1 MCNKIWPEDACKF
14 MNGHKV
20 QFVIPNTWL
29 NDLIERQLPKDIN
42 NLSEA
47 EKEALQRKEAE

>member
-1 MCNKIWPEDACKF
+1 
-14 MNGHKV
+14 MNGHNV

-47 EKEALQRKEAE
+47 EKEAL